1 MRRPIPS
8 LAFVT
13 LAAVAVALEAP
24 ATAGAGQLDPTFGDN
39 GKVVTDLGGGDGIT
53 ASLALGSK
61 VVAVGE
67 SSGDVAVARYLG
79 DGSLDDRFGGDGVAL
94 TDLGSDIDT
103 AADVALAWS
112 KAYLVIAHGIR
123 TGGGGSQF
131 NQFFLLRYTREG
143 ELDPRFGQDGVLT
156 LDRRL
161 FGRAMM
167 VQPDGKVV
175 IAGDVAGGTK
185 FMVERLLRNGAPD
198 PTFGGGDGKIV
209 TGFGV
214 DLQSHASDVLLQP
227 DGRILVV
234 GWSYVHSSTRSKLTM
249 ARYRPSGRLD
259 RTFGTRGKTFW
270 KTSEWFAVG
279 AALESTGRIVV
290 ASSKT
295 WGRSLGCGLAD
306 SADLLLGF
314 DPHGRLDTRF
324 GRNGRALVPATV
336 VSAVTVQPDD
346 RVMVVGYGCPS
357 SRLVVAAARYT
368 ADGESDLGFGHHGVS
383 LTPVGRNSLASSV
396 STGPRGKTVAAGQT
410 LNRNF
415 DYVDFALVRLL
426 A

>member
-167 VQPDGKVV
+167 VQPDEKVV

-209 TGFGV
+209 PVLVSISRVMPPTCCFNLTAEYWWWGGLTSTPLPAASSPWPGIDRVGV
-214 DLQSHASDVLLQP
+214 W
-227 DGRILVV
+227 IE
-234 GWSYVHSSTRSKLTM
+234 RSGPGG
-249 ARYRPSGRLD
+249 RPSGRLQSGLPSVLLWSQRAGSSSPRPRPGAD
-259 RTFGTRGKTFW
+259 PLDAASRTPLTCSSASIHTDGWTR
-270 KTSEWFAVG
+270 
-279 AALESTGRIVV
+279 
-290 ASSKT
+290 
-295 WGRSLGCGLAD
+295 D
-306 SADLLLGF
+306 SVETV
-314 DPHGRLDTRF
+314 GRLSR
-324 GRNGRALVPATV
+324 P
-336 VSAVTVQPDD
+336 
-346 RVMVVGYGCPS
+346 PS
-357 SRLVVAAARYT
+357 SRL
-368 ADGESDLGFGHHGVS
+368 
-383 LTPVGRNSLASSV
+383 
-396 STGPRGKTVAAGQT
+396 
-410 LNRNF
+410 
-415 DYVDFALVRLL
+415 
-426 A
+426 